1 MFYEEV
7 SAPDILK
14 YIDDQNFYKM
24 GIEVRVKKSDSIK
37 EVLQTIQEQMHVLEG
52 EEFDLYEVCKD
63 PQNDYVR
70 VMSSMKAALGMVVGD
85 KDVKAVETIEEANK
99 SKEDF
104 FSHQS
109 TWMLVRGQENIDK
122 Y

>member
-1 MFYEEV
+1 MFYEEE